1 MEGANQKSP
10 SCSLP
15 SALLQWEAQG
25 STRPAIT
32 SSTTTCVLL
41 SLEAA
46 ISSVCS
52 HLRAG
57 RPHAT
62 LSSSLAKPT
71 GLYIAHRFLGGT
83 LGYQNFEVS
92 EDVLPLSVGSTFP
105 LSLEP
110 CTPRVGAA
118 PGARMQAL
126 VGADLNPERA
136 PVKSSHTRL
145 GSQQR
150 VCR

>member
-1 MEGANQKSP
+1 MLSAASGSAGLVLPPSLSSASP
-10 SCSLP
+10 NGRCNPNISELLP
-15 SALLQWEAQG
+15 SLHLLQWEAQG
-25 STRPAIT
+25 STRPAII
-32 SSTTTCVLL
+32 SSTTSCVLL

-46 ISSVCS
+46 ISSACS
-52 HLRAG
+52 HSRAG
-57 RPHAT
+57 HPHAT

-110 CTPRVGAA
+110 CMPRVDAA
-118 PGARMQAL
+118 PGAWM
-126 VGADLNPERA
+126 
-136 PVKSSHTRL
+136 
-145 GSQQR
+145 
-150 VCR
+150 